1 MKTPLAVSILIFPA
15 CSLMTVASAIDPMRA
30 ANRVSGQELFQWK
43 LLSPRGLAVEL
54 TCGLSLPVNGRF
66 SDNDKGDILLILG
79 GFDAL
84 NQALPVTP
92 IRLKRVLPSFK
103 KVVSIEGGNWLLAKT
118 GALET
123 HKATTHWENLE
134 DFATSF
140 PEIDIVSDRYVV
152 EGKFVT
158 VGGAAPLL
166 DFLLSFIEEQFSAAI
181 AYDVASVFIYSSGG
195 NASDR
200 QPFVSFGSLED
211 REPRVAQAIRLMEER
226 LDKPVTIAAIAMI
239 MKISVRRLEMLFS
252 EHLGLSPAAYFT
264 RLRLKMAQRLL
275 KDTGSSIQEIALR
288 TGFSSTTSFSRS
300 FKRFS
305 GVAPLK
311 FRHSKKT

>member
-1 MKTPLAVSILIFPA
+1 MPRVKKEIEKIENSEIKSLTEMVEYIARALVSSPDEVNINHEMLVEDDQEKHVIKLI
-15 CSLMTVASAIDPMRA
+15 VD
-30 ANRVSGQELFQWK
+30 E
-43 LLSPRGLAVEL
+43 
-54 TCGLSLPVNGRF
+54 
-66 SDNDKGDILLILG
+66 NDKGKII
-79 GFDAL
+79 
-84 NQALPVTP
+84 
-92 IRLKRVLPSFK
+92 
-103 KVVSIEGGNWLLAKT
+103 
-118 GALET
+118 
-123 HKATTHWENLE
+123 
-134 DFATSF
+134 
-140 PEIDIVSDRYVV
+140 
-152 EGKFVT
+152 GKD
-158 VGGAAPLL
+158 G
-166 DFLLSFIEEQFSAAI
+166 
-181 AYDVASVFIYSSGG
+181 
-195 NASDR
+195 
-200 QPFVSFGSLED
+200 
-211 REPRVAQAIRLMEER
+211 RVAQAIRLMEER